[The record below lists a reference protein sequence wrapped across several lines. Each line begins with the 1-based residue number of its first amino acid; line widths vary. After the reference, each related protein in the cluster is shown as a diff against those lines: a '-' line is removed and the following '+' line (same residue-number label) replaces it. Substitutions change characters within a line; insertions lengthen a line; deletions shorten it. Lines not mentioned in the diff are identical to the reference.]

1 MTTDMESFQYISSPL
16 RLFYGEDSLGRIG
29 RELERINSSR
39 AVIVTGEWFVQ
50 QTALFDPVR
59 AAVGDRCAG
68 VYSNVIA
75 HSPIAS
81 VLEAADYLASVNA
94 DAVIAVGGGSSI
106 VTARAA
112 SIMLAEGRDVRKLC
126 TMPDG
131 KGGLISPKLM
141 ANKLPQFIIP
151 TTPAT
156 AFVKAGSAV
165 FDPETE
171 ERLALYDPKTRAHA
185 IFLHPQMLGSASAG
199 LVASASLNTFSTTL
213 EGLMSRQGNPMADA
227 QLMHAL
233 RLLDAHIR
241 ALPEHDSAKL
251 RGELALAAALGGQ
264 GTDHTAAGI
273 TTVLGHAIGARYE
286 VDNGLVNAIVL
297 PDVLRFNAEAA
308 EAGLAKIAAALSL
321 PAAGPQATLDAVLA
335 AVDRVFASAKS
346 PKRLRDLRV
355 PAEDLPEIA
364 QAAMG
369 DWFLAG
375 NPRKV
380 TDASQLLQI
389 LERAW

>member
-1 MTTDMESFQYISSPL
+1 MQSFQYVSSPL
-16 RLFYGEDSLGRIG
+16 RLFHGEDSLSRIG
-29 RELERINSSR
+29 KELERIKSSR
-39 AVIVTGEWFVQ
+39 AVIVTGAWFV
-50 QTALFDPVR
+50 AEKSLFDPVR
-59 AAVGDRCAG
+59 EALGDKCAG
-68 VYSNVIA
+68 VYGDVIA

-81 VLEAADYLASVNA
+81 VIDAADYLASVNA

-106 VTARAA
+106 VTGRAA

-126 TMPDG
+126 TTPDG
-131 KGGLISPKLM
+131 KGGLISPKLL
-141 ANKLPQFIIP
+141 AAKLPQFIIP

-165 FDPETE
+165 FDPETGD
-171 ERLALYDPKTRAHA
+171 RLALYDPKTRAHA
-185 IFLHPQMLGSASAG
+185 IFLHPKMLGSASAG
-199 LVASASLNTFSTTL
+199 LVASASLNTFSTTI

-227 QLMHAL
+227 QLIHAL
-233 RLLDAHIR
+233 RLLDTNIR
-241 ALPEHDSAKL
+241 ALPEQDNETL

-308 EAGLAKIAAALSL
+308 EAGLARIASGLSL
-321 PAAGPQATLDAVLA
+321 PPADAKTTLEGVLA

-346 PKRLRDLRV
+346 PKRLRELKV
-355 PAEDLPEIA
+355 PAEDLPAIA
-364 QAAMG
+364 EASMK

-380 TDASQLLQI
+380 DQASQLLEI
-389 LERAW
+389 LQRAW